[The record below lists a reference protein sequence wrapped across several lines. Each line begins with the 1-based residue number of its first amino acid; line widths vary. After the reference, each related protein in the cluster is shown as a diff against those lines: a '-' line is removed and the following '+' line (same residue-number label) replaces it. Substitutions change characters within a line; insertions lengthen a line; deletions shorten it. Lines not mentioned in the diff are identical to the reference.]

1 MNLGGMAYVVIVC
14 SRCRL
19 ARGAPEHAKTAS
31 CPGCGR
37 KLRVPELKKYH
48 RTEKLTELAEAI
60 GQLNARLKGGL
71 DAYLGELEQRSAGR
85 KGKSSHYPA
94 PTEKDSG
101 ATAPFE
107 RHSVP
112 ASKLDRAILA
122 FLERRGPGK
131 FSEILEG
138 LPQKTAPE
146 RLEKRLEALGRAGL
160 VFEPSAGVFARVP

>member
-1 MNLGGMAYVVIVC
+1 MAYVVIVC

-31 CPGCGR
+31 CPGCGQR
-37 KLRVPELKKYH
+37 LRVPELKKYH

-71 DAYLGELEQRSAGR
+71 DAYLGELEERSAGR
-85 KGKSSHYPA
+85 KGKASHCPA
-94 PTEKDSG
+94 STGKDFG
-101 ATAPFE
+101 AAAPPE
-107 RHSVP
+107 RPSVP

-122 FLERRGPGK
+122 FLEKRGPQR
-131 FSEILEG
+131 FEDILKG
-138 LPQKTAPE
+138 LTHPTTPE

-160 VFEPSAGVFARVP
+160 VFEPSAGVYARVP